1 MVMFTKLSEEHM
13 NGFFTDPNMTDLSD
27 MQGKAFI
34 LMQIEMRTVS
44 NSQDLLCLN
53 TQQIF
58 NDFIM
63 YIQI

>member
-1 MVMFTKLSEEHM
+1 M
-13 NGFFTDPNMTDLSD
+13 NEFFTDPNMTDLSD

-44 NSQDLLCLN
+44 DSQNLLCLN

-63 YIQI
+63 